1 MALRPGTLLYHVR
14 EAACSIARNSW
25 LALASAGV
33 VTVALLIFG
42 SSLLFVLNTH
52 HVIRD
57 IESKVE
63 ISIFLKSDVSPRDV
77 ETLGTRLRQRP
88 EVADVRFISK
98 EEALQIVKQDLGDK
112 ADLLAGMEKDNPL
125 PDTYRV
131 RTHRA
136 DQVPVLAAELAAW
149 PGVEQVRYGQE
160 VVERLL
166 AVTRWARLVGVGA
179 MFFLACA
186 AVFLIATTIRL
197 SVYARRREISIMK
210 MLGATNWFVRSPFL
224 LEGVILGLTGGLVA
238 VGLTMAGY
246 FPLVSVL
253 ENALPFFR
261 LVSERQ
267 VLLPVFG
274 GLVLFGLILGTLGS
288 FISVHRFLKV

>member
-14 EAACSIARNSW
+14 EAAHSIARNSW

-33 VTVALLIFG
+33 VTVTLLIFG
-42 SSLLFVLNTH
+42 SSVLFVLNTH

-63 ISIFLKSDVSPRDV
+63 ISIFLKRDVSPRDV

-112 ADLLAGMEKDNPL
+112 ADLLAGLEKDNPL

-136 DQVPVLAAELAAW
+136 DQVPVLAAEVAAW
-149 PGVEQVRYGQE
+149 SGVEQVRYGQE

-179 MFFLACA
+179 MCFLAGA

-197 SVYARRREISIMK
+197 SVYARRREIGIMK

-246 FPLVSVL
+246 FPLVKVL

-274 GLVLFGLILGTLGS
+274 GLVLFGLLLGTLGS

>member
-1 MALRPGTLLYHVR
+1 MALRPGTVLYHLR
-14 EAACSIARNSW
+14 EAGLSIIRNGW
-25 LALASAGV
+25 LALASTGV

-42 SSLLFVLNTH
+42 GSLLFVLNTH
-52 HVIRD
+52 HVIGD

-63 ISIFLKSDVSPRDV
+63 ISVFLKSDVSPRDV
-77 ETLGTRLRQRP
+77 EALGTRLQQRP
-88 EVADVRFISK
+88 EVAEVRFISK

-131 RTHRA
+131 RTHHA
-136 DQVPVLAAELAAW
+136 DQVAALAAEVATW

-166 AVTRWARLVGVGA
+166 AVTRWARLVGAGA
-179 MFFLACA
+179 MFFLAGA

-253 ENALPFFR
+253 ESALPFFR

>member
-1 MALRPGTLLYHVR
+1 MALRPGTVLYHLR
-14 EAACSIARNSW
+14 EAGLSIIRNGW
-25 LALASAGV
+25 LALASTGV

-42 SSLLFVLNTH
+42 GSLLFVLNTH
-52 HVIRD
+52 HVIGD

-63 ISIFLKSDVSPRDV
+63 ISVFLKSDVSPRDV
-77 ETLGTRLRQRP
+77 EALGSRLQQRP
-88 EVADVRFISK
+88 EVAEVRFISK

-136 DQVPVLAAELAAW
+136 DQVPALAAEVATW

-166 AVTRWARLVGVGA
+166 AVTRWARLVGLGA
-179 MFFLACA
+179 MFFLAGA

-253 ENALPFFR
+253 ESALPFFR

>member
-1 MALRPGTLLYHVR
+1 MALRPGTVLYHLR
-14 EAACSIARNSW
+14 EAGLSIIRNGW
-25 LALASAGV
+25 LALASTGV

-42 SSLLFVLNTH
+42 GSLLFVLNTH
-52 HVIRD
+52 HVIGD

-63 ISIFLKSDVSPRDV
+63 ISVFLKSDVSPRDV
-77 ETLGTRLRQRP
+77 EALGTRLQQRP
-88 EVADVRFISK
+88 EVAEVRFISK

-136 DQVPVLAAELAAW
+136 DQVAALAAEVATW

-166 AVTRWARLVGVGA
+166 AVTRWARLVGLGA
-179 MFFLACA
+179 MFFLAGA

-253 ENALPFFR
+253 ESALPFFR